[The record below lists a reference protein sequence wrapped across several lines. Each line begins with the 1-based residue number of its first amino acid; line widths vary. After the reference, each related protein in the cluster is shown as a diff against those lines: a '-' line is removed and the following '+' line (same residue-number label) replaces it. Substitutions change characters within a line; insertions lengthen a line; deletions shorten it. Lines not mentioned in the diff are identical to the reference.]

1 VRASRIYI
9 HIPFCRK
16 ACIYCNFHFTT
27 QLASISAF
35 TDALITEIHLRKAE
49 LESSYKSIY
58 FGGGTPSV
66 IHAEHLQHIMSA
78 IHKYSKAQQ
87 HAEITMEVNP
97 EDVNEDRLTAW
108 LQLGI
113 NRFSIGIQSLNA
125 SELQWMGRAHEM
137 AKIQE
142 VLALFK
148 THKISNYNID
158 MIFGSGK
165 IALHQWKSEL
175 EQWMA
180 IKAPHM
186 AAYQLTI
193 EPKTVLHKVQ
203 HQGNFKSQTDDA
215 LAAYFTTTHEVLT
228 QHGYQHYEISN
239 YALPGFE
246 AQHNSAYWN
255 AEPYIGL
262 GPSAHSFNGLNRR
275 INTSGVKA
283 YIQHAQNKTIPFNL
297 EHLSINERFNEYIL
311 TQLRKQ
317 KGIEWNGLQ
326 RAFEP
331 SIYSHVP
338 KILEKWNPCIEITK
352 TGFHL
357 NLKGMLM
364 ADAICSDL
372 FIV

>member
-1 VRASRIYI
+1 MRASRIYI

-27 QLASISAF
+27 QVTLISAF
-35 TDALITEIHLRKAE
+35 TEALITEIHQRKAE
-49 LESSYKSIY
+49 LETSYTSIY

-66 IHAEHLQHIMSA
+66 LNTEHLQQIISA
-78 IHKYSKAQQ
+78 IHNYSKAQQ
-87 HAEITMEVNP
+87 NTEITLEINP
-97 EDVNEDRLTAW
+97 EDVSEDRLKAW

-113 NRFSIGIQSLNA
+113 NRFSLGVQSLNA
-125 SELQWMGRAHEM
+125 SELHWMGRTHDIS
-137 AKIQE
+137 KIHE

-148 THKISNYNID
+148 TYNISNYNID

-165 IALHQWKSEL
+165 IALQHWKTAL
-175 EQWMA
+175 EQWVA
-180 IKAPHM
+180 IKAPHI
-186 AAYQLTI
+186 AAYQLTV

-203 HQGNFKSQTDDA
+203 RRGHFQLQTDDA
-215 LAAYFTTTHEVLT
+215 LAAYFTTTHEILT

-262 GPSAHSFNGLNRR
+262 GPSAHSFDGLNRR
-275 INTSGVKA
+275 INASGVKA
-283 YIQHAQNKTIPFNL
+283 YIEHAQKKTLQFNL
-297 EHLSINERFNEYIL
+297 ESLSINERFNEYIL

-317 KGIEWNGLQ
+317 KGIAWDSLQ
-326 RAFEP
+326 QSFEP
-331 SIYSHVP
+331 PIYRHVP
-338 KILEKWNPCIEITK
+338 KILEKWNQCITLTN